1 MQRTLK
7 IFVVLVVQIL
17 PVYLSAQK
25 LLQRPK
31 NMQQIVGK
39 KQDEQKRGAYKNSP
53 SFVKYQAPKLFLSPL
68 AVTPVSKGPL
78 SINNNKG
85 LRLSTTFQLA
95 QNFYTQSLGF
105 MCIQELKFE
114 KYTSLPLRVRLG
126 SMEYV
131 NYLDKKPNALKPKS
145 VL

>member
-7 IFVVLVVQIL
+7 IFVVLVMQIL
-17 PVYLSAQK
+17 PVYLLAQQ

-31 NMQQIVGK
+31 NMEQIVGK
-39 KQDEQKRGAYKNSP
+39 KQEEQKRWVYKNSP
-53 SFVKYQAPKLFLSPL
+53 SFVKYSATKLPLIPL
-68 AVTPVSKGPL
+68 AVIPTPSVPL
-78 SINNNKG
+78 SINNYKG
-85 LRLSTTFQLA
+85 WKFLNATYHLP

-105 MCIQELKFE
+105 MCKQELKFE

-131 NYLDKKPNALKPKS
+131 NYLEKKPNALKPE
-145 VL
+145 

>member
-7 IFVVLVVQIL
+7 IFVVLITL
-17 PVYLSAQK
+17 FIPAFLSAQK
-25 LLQRPK
+25 IFQRPK
-31 NMQQIVGK
+31 NMQQVVGNH
-39 KQDEQKRGAYKNSP
+39 QDEQKRWVYKNSP
-53 SFVKYQAPKLFLSPL
+53 SFVKYSATRFPLIPLTVTHIPSISPS
-68 AVTPVSKGPL
+68 T
-78 SINNNKG
+78 NNYKG
-85 LRLSTTFQLA
+85 LRLSTTYQLP

-131 NYLDKKPNALKPKS
+131 NYLEKKPNALKPK
-145 VL
+145 